1 MLSSV
6 KFTFFSV
13 VMDRDLRD
21 SIIHDIDELVSKNFC
36 VLFFRGEG
44 GGVDSQGQ
52 GYCFIEQV

>member
-44 GGVDSQGQ
+44 GGLIHRVR
-52 GYCFIEQV
+52 VTVL

>member
-44 GGVDSQGQ
+44 GVDSQGQ